1 MKRILTT
8 VLFATAVIAAQ
19 PVFAEDKAADVTDM
33 QALRTAVRT
42 DKKAF
47 VASVL
52 KLTPAEA
59 QRFWPLYDTYQREL
73 DAANRRVTLAVEAV
87 VLKEGSLSNLYARSL
102 ANELI
107 SADEA
112 EVKARRK
119 LYTSLTRRVPG
130 RTMLP
135 AVKVDRYLQ
144 LEAKI
149 RAMQDY
155 DIASTIPL
163 VREK

>member
-1 MKRILTT
+1 M
-8 VLFATAVIAAQ
+8 
-19 PVFAEDKAADVTDM
+19 
-33 QALRTAVRT
+33 
-42 DKKAF
+42 
-47 VASVL
+47 
-52 KLTPAEA
+52 
-59 QRFWPLYDTYQREL
+59 
-73 DAANRRVTLAVEAV
+73 
-87 VLKEGSLSNLYARSL
+87 SNLYARSL

-163 VREK
+163 VKEK

>member
-1 MKRILTT
+1 MKTILVT
-8 VLFATAVIAAQ
+8 VLFAAALSATQ
-19 PVFAEDKAADVTDM
+19 LVLAQDKAADVTDM
-33 QALRTAVRT
+33 QALRAAVRA
-42 DKKAF
+42 DKKAY

-59 QRFWPLYDTYQREL
+59 KRFWPIYDTYQREL
-73 DAANRRVTLAVEAV
+73 EAANRRVTLAVEAV
-87 VLKEGSLSNLYARSL
+87 VLKEGSLTNLYARSL

-135 AVKVDRYLQ
+135 TVKVDRYLQ

-149 RAMQDY
+149 RAFQDY

-163 VREK
+163 VKEK